1 MPPNGQ
7 SLQISTLAN
16 LVHGATWRLELL
28 HDLPFDLLIWV
39 TRGQGRAL
47 LQGHRRGISTHNLL
61 WIPAGTMFS
70 LDLGKQSN
78 VLALSLPI
86 GNGLGFPPD
95 HSLLRV
101 RDVQAQSEVTGR
113 LESMARELQL
123 ARPFAEE
130 AARAHAALLSVW
142 FRRHL
147 LDAPSEP
154 RPTAALRLVR
164 AFCAQVSRNHGSGKS
179 MAAYAQDLGVTPT
192 HLSRVC
198 KQVSDLTAADIITQR
213 TLHAARDKV
222 EASTLPFQVI
232 AAELGFGSAAYF
244 TRFVQNHTGQS
255 PTALRRAHAA

>member
-7 SLQISTLAN
+7 SLQISTLTN
-16 LVHGATWRLELL
+16 LMGGAPWRLELL
-28 HDLPFDLLIWV
+28 HDLPYDLLIWV

-61 WIPAGTMFS
+61 WIPAGTLFG

-78 VLALSLPI
+78 VLALSLPA
-86 GNGLGFPPD
+86 GNGLGFPPE
-95 HSLLRV
+95 HCLLRV

-113 LESMARELQL
+113 LESMARELQS
-123 ARPFAEE
+123 ASPFGEE

-142 FRRHL
+142 FRRFL
-147 LDAPSEP
+147 LDSPSDP

-164 AFCAQVSRNHGSGKS
+164 AFCAQVAREYKGGKP
-179 MAAYAQDLGVTPT
+179 MADYAQDLGVTPT

-213 TLHAARDKV
+213 TLHAAREKV
-222 EASTLPFQVI
+222 EFSSLPFQVI
-232 AAELGFGSAAYF
+232 AADLGFGSAAYF
-244 TRFVQNHTGQS
+244 TRFLQNHTSQS
-255 PTALRRAHAA
+255 PTALRRTHVS